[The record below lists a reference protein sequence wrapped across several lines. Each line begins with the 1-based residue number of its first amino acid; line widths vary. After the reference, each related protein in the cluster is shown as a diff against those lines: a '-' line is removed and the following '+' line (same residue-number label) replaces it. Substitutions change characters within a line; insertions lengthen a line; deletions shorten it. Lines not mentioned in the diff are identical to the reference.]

1 MELVIELYFDGTQ
14 SPSYV
19 VDVLRFWAAEYHVDG
34 IHIVGYAP
42 LETIVKDPYLADLK
56 LWAKNWDEVRLE
68 KGTDRSSRSKEEKK
82 GPGRRLSA
90 YETGFML
97 DMRSFLKGDEGMLN
111 QVALHVKDNPDTVAS
126 INYMANTNGFTLL
139 DMVSYDHK
147 HNEDNGEENH
157 DGTDYNQS
165 WNCGAEGPVRKKK
178 ILALRN
184 ARLKMPL
191 PCSF

>member
-1 MELVIELYFDGTQ
+1 
-14 SPSYV
+14 
-19 VDVLRFWAAEYHVDG
+19 
-34 IHIVGYAP
+34 
-42 LETIVKDPYLADLK
+42 
-56 LWAKNWDEVRLE
+56 
-68 KGTDRSSRSKEEKK
+68 
-82 GPGRRLSA
+82 
-90 YETGFML
+90 
-97 DMRSFLKGDEGMLN
+97 MRSFLKGDEGMLN

-178 ILALRN
+178 ILALRKRQLKN
-184 ARLKMPL
+184 ALAMLFLSQGTPL
-191 PCSF
+191 IMQVMNLAVPEGK

>member
-1 MELVIELYFDGTQ
+1 M
-14 SPSYV
+14 
-19 VDVLRFWAAEYHVDG
+19 
-34 IHIVGYAP
+34 
-42 LETIVKDPYLADLK
+42 ETIVKDPYLSDLK
-56 LWAKNWDEVRLE
+56 LWAKNWDEVRTATE
-68 KGTDRSSRSKEEKK
+68 TDRGNRTKEEKK
-82 GPGRRLSA
+82 ETGRRLSA

-111 QVALHVKDNPDTVAS
+111 QVALHVKDNPDAVAS
-126 INYMANTNGFTLL
+126 INYMANTNGFTLM

-178 ILALRN
+178 ILALRKRQLKN
-184 ARLKMPL
+184 ALTML
-191 PCSF
+191 F